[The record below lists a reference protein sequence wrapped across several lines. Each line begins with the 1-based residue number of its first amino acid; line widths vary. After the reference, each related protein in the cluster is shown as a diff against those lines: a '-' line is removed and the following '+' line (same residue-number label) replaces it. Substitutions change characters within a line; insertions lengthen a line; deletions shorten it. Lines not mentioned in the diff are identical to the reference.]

1 MFKSYENFWRNFF
14 NFKGTSSKSDFWW
27 PVLINSL
34 LFLFLKIV
42 CDIFIDPAIV
52 SILLYILSM
61 PIMFGTISCITRR
74 LRDAGYLWF
83 NLFLGLFHCRC
94 LGLRRGHHHYLR
106 RGAVQPLPP
115 DLVLGGQ
122 GRTGLPSGSGGAR
135 SGQLQAGGVRQ
146 QFSVSASWGE
156 EHYRG
161 TRRQPHDAGNG
172 KTGGQPPPAGPQAVH
187 RARRRFQRSRRAG
200 ICAINL
206 WLNSIQASNV

>member
-1 MFKSYENFWRNFF
+1 MINKTWKNIRNQIDHTRWQWAIWRNLKKSHTTENIIYIKEASVMFKSYENFWRNFF

-83 NLFLGLFHCRC
+83 NLFLL
-94 LGLRRGHHHYLR
+94 
-106 RGAVQPLPP
+106 AV
-115 DLVLGGQ
+115 D
-122 GRTGLPSGSGGAR
+122 RK
-135 SGQLQAGGVRQ
+135 
-146 QFSVSASWGE
+146 SV
-156 EHYRG
+156 
-161 TRRQPHDAGNG
+161 
-172 KTGGQPPPAGPQAVH
+172 V
-187 RARRRFQRSRRAG
+187 
-200 ICAINL
+200 
-206 WLNSIQASNV
+206 